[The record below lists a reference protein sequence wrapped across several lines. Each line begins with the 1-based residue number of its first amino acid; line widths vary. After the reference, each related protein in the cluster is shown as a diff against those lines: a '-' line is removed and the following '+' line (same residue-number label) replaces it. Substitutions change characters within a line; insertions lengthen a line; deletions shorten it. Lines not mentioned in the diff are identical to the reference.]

1 MSIFLWKI
9 SKIVFSK
16 ALDANRLTNLTSI
29 SFGNFNTSNVTDIS
43 CMFCCDSLTSLNLSN
58 FNTSKV
64 TDMSY
69 MFEDCRS
76 LTSLNLSSF
85 DMSRVTNTDSMLG
98 GCSAL
103 TEIKTPKA
111 IGSAAVKLPAKQGYS
126 WVDKNNTSTKYT
138 LINSANVGKTLIRKA
153 N

>member
-1 MSIFLWKI
+1 M
-9 SKIVFSK
+9 FSN

-29 SFGNFNTSNVTDIS
+29 SFG
-43 CMFCCDSLTSLNLSN
+43 N

-85 DMSRVTNTDSMLG
+85 DMSKVTDTTAMLVD
-98 GCSAL
+98 CSKL

-111 IGSAAVKLPAKQGYS
+111 IGSAAVDLPTKTGYS
-126 WVDKNNTSTKYT
+126 WVDKNNTSIKYT
-138 LINSANVGKTLIRKA
+138 KINSTNVGKTLILKA

>member
-1 MSIFLWKI
+1 M
-9 SKIVFSK
+9 FSN
-16 ALDANRLTNLTSI
+16 ALDANRLTNLTPI
-29 SFGNFNTSNVTDIS
+29 SFGNFNTSNVTDML

-111 IGSAAVKLPAKQGYS
+111 IGSTAVDLPTKTGYL
-126 WVDKNNTSTKYT
+126 WVDQANTNNTYT
-138 LINSANVGKTLIRKA
+138 QINSTNVGKTLILKA

>member
-1 MSIFLWKI
+1 M
-9 SKIVFSK
+9 FSN

-29 SFGNFNTSNVTDIS
+29 SFGNFNTSNVTDMS
-43 CMFCCDSLTSLNLSN
+43 CMFSN
-58 FNTSKV
+58 
-64 TDMSY
+64 
-69 MFEDCRS
+69 CRV

-85 DMSRVTNTDSMLG
+85 DMSKVTNTDSMLG

-111 IGSAAVKLPAKQGYS
+111 IGSTAVDLPTKTGYL
-126 WVDKNNTSTKYT
+126 WVDQANTNNTYT
-138 LINSANVGKTLIRKA
+138 QINSTNVGKTLILKA

>member
-1 MSIFLWKI
+1 M
-9 SKIVFSK
+9 FSN

-29 SFGNFNTSNVTDIS
+29 SFGNFNTSNVTDMS
-43 CMFCCDSLTSLNLSN
+43 CMFSN
-58 FNTSKV
+58 
-64 TDMSY
+64 
-69 MFEDCRS
+69 CRV

-85 DMSRVTNTDSMLG
+85 DMSKVTNTDGMFL
-98 GCSAL
+98 GCSGL

-111 IGSAAVKLPAKQGYS
+111 IGSKAVNLPTKTGYS

-138 LINSANVGKTLIRKA
+138 QINSTNVGKTLILKA

>member
-1 MSIFLWKI
+1 M
-9 SKIVFSK
+9 FSN

-29 SFGNFNTSNVTDIS
+29 SYGNFNTSNVTDML

-85 DMSRVTNTDSMLG
+85 DMSKVTDTTAMLVD
-98 GCSAL
+98 CSKL

-111 IGSAAVKLPAKQGYS
+111 IGSTAVDLPTKTGYS
-126 WVDKNNTSTKYT
+126 WVDKNNTSIKYT
-138 LINSANVGKTLIRKA
+138 QINSTNVGKTLILKA